1 MRKNSNGS
9 ERGVRTA
16 GGGAPK
22 ADRPPPH
29 PPLAPDRAGGSSAAG
44 LASGTR
50 PKSLMKT
57 SDLATHGKSARQFTA
72 PPRSPAAA
80 AKGRRTFASGDD
92 RNRKIEERI
101 GAASQELASGISQA
115 VSAGEELR
123 RAMEQ
128 ILSGAEEAAAAA
140 QETLAVSNTTAATL
154 AQARGRAET
163 SRKRTEAVQSLIAE
177 SSNQI
182 AVWAANVKLNGER
195 QAGSVAIMEKLTS
208 KLSASET

>member
-1 MRKNSNGS
+1 
-9 ERGVRTA
+9 
-16 GGGAPK
+16 
-22 ADRPPPH
+22 
-29 PPLAPDRAGGSSAAG
+29 
-44 LASGTR
+44 
-50 PKSLMKT
+50 MKT
-57 SDLATHGKSARQFTA
+57 SDLATHGESARRFTA

-101 GAASQELASGISQA
+101 GAASQELASGITQA

-128 ILSGAEEAAAAA
+128 ISSGAEEAAAAA

-163 SRKRTEAVQSLIAE
+163 SRKRTEAVHS
-177 SSNQI
+177 
-182 AVWAANVKLNGER
+182 
-195 QAGSVAIMEKLTS
+195 
-208 KLSASET
+208 